1 MEEQIESD
9 VSEIKEIVTE
19 IKTATNDNNASN
31 GTKAKNNK
39 TDDEDP
45 DCLNDN
51 CVEELEKLGEKE

>member
-9 VSEIKEIVTE
+9 ISEIKEIVTE
-19 IKTATNDNNASN
+19 IKTTTDNNN
-31 GTKAKNNK
+31 THNETKAKNNK

-51 CVEELEKLGEKE
+51 CIEELEKLGEKE